1 MINAIEVT
9 DMKKLLIFLSAI
21 VVLAFALLLQLDI
34 IALFHLS
41 IAGIYDTP
49 TPMYFLWVFPTLLN
63 LDYSVLKDSL
73 LIILMVSDGLI
84 IISAVLIYL
93 GIITD
98 NYKTARKYHF

>member
-1 MINAIEVT
+1 
-9 DMKKLLIFLSAI
+9 MKKIVIFLSAL
-21 VVLAFALLLQLDI
+21 VVLAFAVLLQLDI

-49 TPMYFLWVFPTLLN
+49 TPMYFLWVFPTVLN

-73 LIILMVSDGLI
+73 LIILLVSDALVL
-84 IISAVLIYL
+84 ISAALIYL

-98 NYKTARKYHF
+98 NYKMNRKYHF